1 MADQE
6 RDTVVRS
13 PRKRRWIRGAAVA
26 AVLMVP
32 VAGTAACVAPCD
44 FNGNSD
50 ICSKK

>member
-6 RDTVVRS
+6 RDTVVRT

-26 AVLMVP
+26 AVLMIP
-32 VAGTAACVAPCD
+32 AAATAGCELPCD

-50 ICSKK
+50 ICSKR